1 MKKALWKLTFALA
14 IIISVTG
21 IKGEAR
27 TNVENSSKIS
37 QSSEI
42 ANNEQLLEV
51 AVPSSAI
58 VRLKQGGSYTGEL
71 TAFNSRD
78 LVISANGFSETVTLS
93 QIKQVEFQGDVWITT
108 TNGTRKRVPI
118 RGLTIP
124 LEAVPVSALNLGNP
138 PSTAVLNLETVLSRE
153 EFEKLSGQTDR
164 IHVLKKIL
172 FESSEKMTIR
182 IVGARRAS
190 N

>member
-1 MKKALWKLTFALA
+1 M
-14 IIISVTG
+14 
-21 IKGEAR
+21 E
-27 TNVENSSKIS
+27 NVP
-37 QSSEI
+37 QLG

-51 AVPSSAI
+51 AVPTSAI
-58 VRLKQGGSYTGEL
+58 VRLKQGGSFTGEL
-71 TAFNSRD
+71 IAFNSRD
-78 LVISANGFSETVTLS
+78 LVITANGFSETVTLS
-93 QIKQVEFQGDVWITT
+93 EIQQVEFQGDVWIAT

-138 PSTAVLNLETVLSRE
+138 PSKAVLNLETVLSRE
-153 EFEKLSGQTDR
+153 EFEKLSGQPDR

-182 IVGARRAS
+182 IVGARK
-190 N
+190 